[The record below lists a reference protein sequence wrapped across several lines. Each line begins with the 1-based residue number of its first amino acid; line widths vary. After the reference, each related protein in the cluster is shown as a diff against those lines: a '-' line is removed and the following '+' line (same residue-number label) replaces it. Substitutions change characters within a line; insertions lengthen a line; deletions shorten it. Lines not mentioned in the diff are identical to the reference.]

1 MTPSAPRESVRS
13 MPFQRPFPAPRGPAP
28 GSDPDGVLLV
38 DKPAGMT
45 SSDVVV
51 AVRKMFRLQKVGH
64 GGTLDPAATGL
75 LVLLVGRGTR
85 LSERVM
91 GGDKTYQGTLRLGQ
105 ATTTQDAEGE
115 PSGGA
120 DPSGVTEE
128 RLRALIASDFTGDVL
143 QIPPMVSAIKKDG
156 VPLYKMA
163 RRGEEVAREP
173 RLVHVF
179 SFDLLS
185 FGIPDTAFS
194 VRCSKGTYVRTLCH
208 DIGAH
213 LGCGG
218 HLAALRR
225 TRCGSFRVED
235 AISFA
240 ELKLLPRAAFP
251 ARLLPLS
258 TLL

>member
-1 MTPSAPRESVRS
+1 MRFAPPPAAAR
-13 MPFQRPFPAPRGPAP
+13 PAPSPAP
-28 GSDPDGVLLV
+28 GCDPDGVLLV

-51 AVRKMFRLQKVGH
+51 AVRRMFKLKKVGH

-91 GGDKTYQGTLRLGQ
+91 GGDKTYEGVLRLGQ

-115 PSGGA
+115 PAGGA

-128 RLRALIASDFTGDVL
+128 ALRALIASDFIGDIY
-143 QIPPMVSAIKKDG
+143 QIPPMVSALKKDG

-179 SFDLLS
+179 SFDVAS
-185 FGIPDTAFS
+185 FGIPDSTIV

-208 DIGAH
+208 DIGAK

-225 TRCGSFRVED
+225 TRCGAFRVED
-235 AISFA
+235 AIPFA
-240 ELKLLPRAAFP
+240 DLKALPRADFP
-251 ARLLPLS
+251 ARLLPLTS
-258 TLL
+258 LL

>member
-1 MTPSAPRESVRS
+1 MRFTPPPAAARPAPSAATR
-13 MPFQRPFPAPRGPAP
+13 
-28 GSDPDGVLLV
+28 SDPDGVLLV

-51 AVRKMFRLQKVGH
+51 AVRRMFKLAKVGH

-91 GGDKTYQGTLRLGQ
+91 GGDKTYEGVLRLGQ

-115 PSGGA
+115 PAGGA
-120 DPSGVTEE
+120 DPSGVTAEA
-128 RLRALIASDFTGDVL
+128 LRALIASDFTGDIY
-143 QIPPMVSAIKKDG
+143 QIPPMVSALKKDG

-173 RLVHVF
+173 RLVHIF
-179 SFDLLS
+179 SFDVAS
-185 FGIPDTAFS
+185 FGIPDSTIV

-208 DIGAH
+208 DIGAK

-218 HLAALRR
+218 HLAGLRR
-225 TRCGSFRVED
+225 TRCGAFRVED
-235 AISFA
+235 AIPFDD
-240 ELKLLPRAAFP
+240 LKTLPRADFP
-251 ARLLPLS
+251 ARLLPLA

>member
-1 MTPSAPRESVRS
+1 MRFAPPPSGACPPRPV
-13 MPFQRPFPAPRGPAP
+13 P
-28 GSDPDGVLLV
+28 GADPDGVLLV

-51 AVRKMFRLQKVGH
+51 AVRKMFRLKKVGH

-91 GGDKTYQGTLRLGQ
+91 GGDKTYEGVLRLGQ
-105 ATTTQDAEGE
+105 ATTTQDADGE

-128 RLRALIASDFTGDVL
+128 ALRALVASDFTGDVL

-163 RRGEEVAREP
+163 RRGEEIAREP

-179 SFDLLS
+179 SFNVLS
-185 FGIPDTAFS
+185 FGIPDTSFS

-225 TRCGSFRVED
+225 TRCGAFRVED
-235 AISFA
+235 AIPFA
-240 ELKLLPRAAFP
+240 DLKTLPRADFP
-251 ARLLPLS
+251 SRLRPLS
-258 TLL
+258 TLV

>member
-1 MTPSAPRESVRS
+1 MRFAP
-13 MPFQRPFPAPRGPAP
+13 PFPPSRPAP
-28 GSDPDGVLLV
+28 GADPDGVLLV

-51 AVRKMFRLQKVGH
+51 AVRKMFRLKKVGH

-91 GGDKTYQGTLRLGQ
+91 GGDKTYEGTLRLGQ
-105 ATTTQDAEGE
+105 ATATQDAEGE
-115 PSGGA
+115 PCGGA
-120 DPSGVTEE
+120 DPSGVAEE
-128 RLRALIASDFTGDVL
+128 ALRALIRERFTGDVL

-173 RLVHVF
+173 RLVHVW
-179 SFDLLS
+179 SFDILS
-185 FGIPDTAFS
+185 FGVPDTTFR

-225 TRCGSFRVED
+225 TRCGAFRVED
-235 AISFA
+235 AIAFA
-240 ELKLLPRAAFP
+240 DLKTLPRADFP

-258 TLL
+258 AAL